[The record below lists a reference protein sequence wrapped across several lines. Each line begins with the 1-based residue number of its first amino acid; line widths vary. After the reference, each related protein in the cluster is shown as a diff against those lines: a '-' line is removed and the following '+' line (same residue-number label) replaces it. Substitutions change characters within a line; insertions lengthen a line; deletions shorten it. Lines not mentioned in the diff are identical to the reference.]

1 MVATCDFHRGEDIS
15 KILACTTG
23 PDDWKPFLADPEKHW
38 KAGYSARALALSWE
52 AADGLPP
59 EVAAALISAPG
70 GVLANPV
77 PYLAV
82 PEYETV
88 LPGGD
93 RPSQTDVMV
102 MGRANGGAFAMAV
115 EGKVAESFGPTLGEW
130 RQDASNGKQVRWSFL
145 CATLGLGEEQDPG
158 LRYQLFHRAASAV
171 LAAHRYHAPM
181 AILLIHSFSAA
192 DAGYQD
198 FTAFLKLFGAEARPD
213 TVTRVATLGGT
224 KLYVGWSRGDQQFM
238 V

>member
-1 MVATCDFHRGEDIS
+1 MSR
-15 KILACTTG
+15 ILACTTQ
-23 PDDWKPFLADPEKHW
+23 PDDWKQFLADPEKHW
-38 KAGYSARALALSWE
+38 KTGYSAKALALSWE

-59 EVAAALISAPG
+59 EVAAALGSAPDG
-70 GVLANPV
+70 ALSNPV

-82 PEYETV
+82 PEYETE
-88 LPGGD
+88 LPGGE

-102 MGRANGGAFAMAV
+102 MGRAQGGAFALAV

-130 RQDASNGKQVRWSFL
+130 RQDASNGKRVRWSFL
-145 CATLGLGEEQDPG
+145 CNTLGLGEEQDPG

-192 DAGYQD
+192 DAGYHD
-198 FTAFLKLFGAEARPD
+198 FAAFLRLFGAEAAPGS
-213 TVTRVATLGGT
+213 VVPVKTLSGMR
-224 KLYVGWSRGDQQFM
+224 LHAGWVRGNP
-238 V
+238 VYLE